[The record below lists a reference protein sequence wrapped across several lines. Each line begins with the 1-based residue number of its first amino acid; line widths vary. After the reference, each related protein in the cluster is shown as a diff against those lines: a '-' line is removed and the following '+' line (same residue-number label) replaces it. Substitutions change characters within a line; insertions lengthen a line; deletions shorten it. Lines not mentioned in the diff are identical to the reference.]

1 MDVVNTNKLKN
12 KLQTRKRNPGQLNS
26 LTYDQGTIDPG
37 ENSGVD
43 DGGQRFK
50 QVNNSNSRGDP

>member
-26 LTYDQGTIDPG
+26 LTYDQDGDG
-37 ENSGVD
+37 SGVD
-43 DGGQRFK
+43 DGSQRFK